1 MEARMPTYTLLYDDE
16 RSTDLME
23 EFVEAQTVSQARTI
37 AESRLT
43 HLLDVSRIL
52 IFQRSVEVG
61 AVWRR
66 Q

>member
-1 MEARMPTYTLLYDDE
+1 MPTYTLLYDDE
-16 RSTDLME
+16 RSTELME
-23 EFVEAQTVSQARTI
+23 EFVEAQTVSQARAI

-43 HLLDVSRIL
+43 HVLNVSRIL
-52 IFQRSVEVG
+52 VFQRSVEVG

>member
-1 MEARMPTYTLLYDDE
+1 MPTYTLLYDDE
-16 RSTDLME
+16 RSTDLTE
-23 EFVEAQTVSQARTI
+23 EFVEARTVSQARAS

-43 HLLDVSRIL
+43 HLLDVSRIF